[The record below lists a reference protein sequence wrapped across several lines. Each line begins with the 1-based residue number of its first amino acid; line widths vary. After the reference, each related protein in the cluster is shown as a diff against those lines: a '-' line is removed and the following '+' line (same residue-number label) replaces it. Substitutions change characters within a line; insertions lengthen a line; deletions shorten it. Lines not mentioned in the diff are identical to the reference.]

1 MKDVLGFSIECQTN
15 SRLQLVDMSTGATIT
30 FDLANGRLTERY
42 SVVPASTLNNRNE
55 VDDAHSVQAFAD
67 RARQAATILLNVN
80 NAAR

>member
-1 MKDVLGFSIECQTN
+1 MKDALGFSIECQTN

-42 SVVPASTLNNRNE
+42 SVVPALAANDRNN
-55 VDDAHSVQAFAD
+55 VDDAHSVQALAD

-80 NAAR
+80 SAAR